1 MAATTQEPAYH
12 RPRLLTPAVKKTI
25 CKAIKAGAK
34 LEIAARA
41 AGIGARTLDEWL
53 KHGRDELQVDP
64 DASGPCAA
72 FVSEVM
78 IASAKNEQ
86 ELIGIIRKE
95 APKTWQAAAWL
106 LERKFPQRYARVDRL
121 RVSGDEVN
129 EKPVAAQSREEG
141 TRKLIEKIAAIAEKA
156 ADRSRNDN
164 PPVIAGEVIEADTTR

>member
-1 MAATTQEPAYH
+1 MTAKKQEPMPH
-12 RPRLLTPAVKKTI
+12 QPRLLTPAVQKTI
-25 CKAIKAGAK
+25 CKAIETGAK

-53 KHGRDELQVDP
+53 KHGRDELQADP

-72 FVSEVM
+72 FVSKVM

-129 EKPVAAQSREEG
+129 EKPVAVQSREEV

-164 PPVIAGEVIEADTTR
+164 LPSSQAKS

>member
-1 MAATTQEPAYH
+1 LLATIQA
-12 RPRLLTPAVKKTI
+12 
-25 CKAIKAGAK
+25 
-34 LEIAARA
+34 
-41 AGIGARTLDEWL
+41 
-53 KHGRDELQVDP
+53 
-64 DASGPCAA
+64 
-72 FVSEVM
+72 
-78 IASAKNEQ
+78 
-86 ELIGIIRKE
+86 E

-164 PPVIAGEVIEADTTR
+164 PPVIAGEVIEADTT

>member
-25 CKAIKAGAK
+25 CKAIKLGAT

-53 KHGRDELQVDP
+53 NHGRDELQVDP

-78 IASAKNEQ
+78 IASSKNEQ

-95 APKTWQAAAWL
+95 APQTWQAAAWL
-106 LERKFPQRYARVDRL
+106 LERKFPERYAKVDRL
-121 RVSGDEVN
+121 RVTEDETN
-129 EKPVAAQSREEG
+129 KKPVAYESLQERQQ
-141 TRKLIEKIAAIAEKA
+141 KLIEKIAAIAEKA

-164 PPVIAGEVIEADTTR
+164 PLSPKAQS

>member
-12 RPRLLTPAVKKTI
+12 RPRLLTPAVQKTI
-25 CKAIKAGAK
+25 CKAIEVGAK

-53 KHGRDELQVDP
+53 KHGRDELQADP

-78 IASAKNEQ
+78 IASAKFEQ

-106 LERKFPQRYARVDRL
+106 LERKFPERYAKVDRL
-121 RVSGDEVN
+121 RVTEDETN
-129 EKPVAAQSREEG
+129 KKPVAYESLQERQQ
-141 TRKLIEKIAAIAEKA
+141 KLIEKIAALAEKA

-164 PPVIAGEVIEADTTR
+164 LPSSQAKS